1 MAQTL
6 STDDLPAPLGS
17 VMRPWI
23 SIIETSPMGMG
34 AEVMAAAAN
43 ASLSL
48 KQRIVLTPEL
58 DSAIAKARLA
68 SDDLG
73 ISLDKRGGVA
83 VTARAAA
90 LRALETLIAGL
101 REAQPNELAKRLGL
115 GW

>member
-6 STDDLPAPLGS
+6 NIDDLPAPLGS
-17 VMRPWI
+17 AMRPWI
-23 SIIETSPMGMG
+23 SIIETAPMGMG

-48 KQRIVLTPEL
+48 RQRIIPTPTL
-58 DSAIAKARLA
+58 DNAIAEARLA
-68 SDDLG
+68 SDNLG
-73 ISLDKRGGVA
+73 ISLDKQGGVA

-90 LRALETLIAGL
+90 LRALETLIAEL
-101 REAQPNELAKRLGL
+101 REAQPSERAKGLGL